1 MNDQVKSATR
11 VLDLLELFSIT
22 TDPMGVTE
30 VARKM
35 DIPKSSA
42 QALLRTLSGRGYLL
56 RDDVGYVLPAEM
68 RGGWVGGIRTRL
80 LGITTPILVTLAQ
93 KSRESAFV
101 GSLTGNGQ
109 IQYLAKA
116 VSPQEVRY
124 DASLEH
130 LRLIHA
136 TSMGLAIMA
145 YSPERDVT
153 RWLHPDRL
161 TAVTPHTEIDPDRI
175 QAQLAQIRQDGYA
188 EVKNANVEGASG
200 VSAPIFGAN
209 GLPVA
214 ALNLGAPT
222 WRYEQQREHLIV
234 LVHEEAAH
242 ITQLLVAG
250 AHNGRW

>member
-1 MNDQVKSATR
+1 MNDQVKSAIR
-11 VLDLLELFSIT
+11 VLDLLELFAVT

-30 VARKM
+30 VARRM

-42 QALLRTLSGRGYLL
+42 QALLLTLAGRGYLL
-56 RDDVGYVLPAEM
+56 RDDAGYALPGEM

-80 LGITTPILVTLAQ
+80 LGITTPILATLAQ

-101 GSLTGNGQ
+101 GVLTGNGQ

-130 LRLIHA
+130 PRLIHA

-145 YSPERDVT
+145 YSSERDVA
-153 RWLHPDRL
+153 RWLQPARL
-161 TAVTPHTEIDPDRI
+161 TRITPHTETDPTRI
-175 QAQLAQIRQDGYA
+175 QTQLAQIRNDGYA

-214 ALNLGAPT
+214 ALNVGAPT
-222 WRYEQQREHLIV
+222 WRYEQQREQLID
-234 LVHEEAAH
+234 LVREEAAR
-242 ITQLLVAG
+242 ITQLLA
-250 AHNGRW
+250 AAIRNGGQ